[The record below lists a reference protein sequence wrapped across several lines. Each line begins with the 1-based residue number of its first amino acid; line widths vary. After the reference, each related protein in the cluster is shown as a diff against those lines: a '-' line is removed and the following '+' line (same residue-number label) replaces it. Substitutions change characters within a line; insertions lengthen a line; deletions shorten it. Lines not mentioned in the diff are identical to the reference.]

1 MEVFGPVFFKD
12 FRCLGCECKD
22 NCCRMGW
29 DIEIDCDTYNYYMSA
44 DSSIC
49 SHIARRNGEYYI
61 KQENGQCPF
70 LNEKG
75 LCSLL
80 LEYGQE
86 HISQICDQHP
96 RFYQWFGGYKEA
108 GTGLCCEES
117 ARLWLMHAGKI
128 SFCKWETNEQDDDLA
143 FDPRM
148 LEGVINARQVLF
160 GLMQNGDLTFS
171 QKLKALLIFGLN
183 AQDMEAEEDPGC
195 YEELAQIFSDPENVK
210 DLAEQL
216 GKNTREDIIKACFDV
231 LSCFEELDYMKEA
244 FPGAISRIKSRLE
257 DIIAGAKAFDKA
269 FPRASEQL
277 CAVGVYNIFRYFIG
291 CASGAQCLPVMVC
304 SLLNMWFI
312 RLWDILLWLDGNFD
326 FAAQVLAVKEYSK
339 EVEYSDNT
347 DTLWESV
354 YTDSR
359 LSADRLVKITEV

>member
-1 MEVFGPVFFKD
+1 MD
-12 FRCLGCECKD
+12 
-22 NCCRMGW
+22 
-29 DIEIDCDTYNYYMSA
+29 
-44 DSSIC
+44 
-49 SHIARRNGEYYI
+49 
-61 KQENGQCPF
+61 
-70 LNEKG
+70 
-75 LCSLL
+75 
-80 LEYGQE
+80 
-86 HISQICDQHP
+86 
-96 RFYQWFGGYKEA
+96 
-108 GTGLCCEES
+108 
-117 ARLWLMHAGKI
+117 
-128 SFCKWETNEQDDDLA
+128 
-143 FDPRM
+143 
-148 LEGVINARQVLF
+148 
-160 GLMQNGDLTFS
+160 
-171 QKLKALLIFGLN
+171 
-183 AQDMEAEEDPGC
+183 AEEDPGC

-216 GKNTREDIIKACFDV
+216 GKNTREDIIKACLDV

-269 FPRASEQL
+269 FPRASEQR

-312 RLWDILLWLDGNFD
+312 RLWDILLWLDGSFD